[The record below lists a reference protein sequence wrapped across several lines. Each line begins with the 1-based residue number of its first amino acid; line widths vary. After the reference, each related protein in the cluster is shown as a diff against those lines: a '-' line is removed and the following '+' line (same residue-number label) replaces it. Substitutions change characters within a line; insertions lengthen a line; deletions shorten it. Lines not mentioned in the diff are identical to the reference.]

1 MSTCPSSFSTSGPS
15 EQPFFNPNTYPTIKP
30 SSKMSS
36 YPSSS
41 SVAYPS
47 SRPSTQPSSTIMIL
61 SQQNYFLGDILLPT
75 KSSKISVYF
84 SFCAI
89 LAFGIAFCLCCCRCC
104 YGFIIA
110 AKKKKQ
116 MREESDEIGEGI
128 SVTEHNLGN
137 VQERSFKKKPN
148 PSNLLWG
155 IILPITNLYMHLFRI
170 RQKDI
175 TAVVPGNVD
184 VETNDDIESF
194 NSHSQNDFG
203 GLGHVGGDGRLPF
216 DSINTGRALS
226 MENGLPAAPITVV
239 LASTSVEDEF
249 DEAESKEAGGGYL
262 HQLVPLSINPT
273 STHLRNI
280 MEDGISSNRCLDDV
294 ILNDNEEGS
303 TNFDSAIAMVN
314 QRNYVDTTGSSNFDD
329 LRIDEYNSQD
339 GMSQGDE
346 MEEEGSDEFYYY
358 EDAALTTAVAV
369 VVSGVL
375 DSSQSRGFRSN
386 DESGDEL
393 SGRPYHDEVRSA

>member
-1 MSTCPSSFSTSGPS
+1 MSTCPSSFSTSGP
-15 EQPFFNPNTYPTIKP
+15 TIKP
-30 SSKMSS
+30 SSEMSS

-41 SVAYPS
+41 SGAYPS
-47 SRPSTQPSSTIMIL
+47 SCPSTQPSSAIKIL

-75 KSSKISVYF
+75 KSSRISVYF

-89 LAFGIAFCLCCCRCC
+89 LAFGIAICLCCCRCC

-137 VQERSFKKKPN
+137 VQERSFKKKPY
-148 PSNLLWG
+148 PSNLLWC

-170 RQKDI
+170 RQKDV
-175 TAVVPGNVD
+175 TAVVPGNID
-184 VETNDDIESF
+184 IETNDDIESF

-203 GLGHVGGDGRLPF
+203 GFGHVASLGVGGNGRLPL

-226 MENGLPAAPITVV
+226 MENGLQAAPITAV
-239 LASTSVEDEF
+239 LASTSVEDEV
-249 DEAESKEAGGGYL
+249 DEAESKEAGDGCL
-262 HQLVPLSINPT
+262 HQLLQPSINPT
-273 STHLRNI
+273 PTHLRNI
-280 MEDGISSNRCLDDV
+280 MEDGISSNRCLDDF
-294 ILNDNEEGS
+294 ILNDNEEWL
-303 TNFDSAIAMVN
+303 TNSDSAIAMAN
-314 QRNYVDTTGSSNFDD
+314 QRNYVDTTGSSNFND
-329 LRIDEYNSQD
+329 LRVDEYNSQD
-339 GMSQGDE
+339 GMSRGDE